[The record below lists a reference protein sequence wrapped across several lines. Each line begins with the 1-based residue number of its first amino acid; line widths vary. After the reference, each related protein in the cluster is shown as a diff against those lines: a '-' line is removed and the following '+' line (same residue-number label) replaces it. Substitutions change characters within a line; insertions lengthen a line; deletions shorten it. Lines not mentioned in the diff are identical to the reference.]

1 VIFSEVRPILIDT
14 NAYVSFKCGETSALE
29 IIQYAETLAISPIVI
44 GELLSGFEC
53 GNKTKKN
60 REELQQFLKSS
71 RVKLFSVTS
80 DTANFY
86 NQIYFSLRKKGKPIP
101 SNDLWIAAQVLENG
115 CVLYSHDKHFKVING
130 LISGTLLSELI
141 I

>member
-1 VIFSEVRPILIDT
+1 MRPVLIDT
-14 NAYVSFKCGETSALE
+14 NAYVAFKRGDAPALE
-29 IIQYAETLAISPIVI
+29 IIRHAEILAMSPIVL

-60 REELQQFLKSS
+60 REELQEFLQSS
-71 RVKLFSVTS
+71 RIRFFSITS

-86 NQIYFSLRKKGKPIP
+86 SQIYFSLKTKGKPIP
-101 SNDLWIAAQVLENG
+101 SNDIWIAAQVLENG
-115 CVLYSHDKHFKVING
+115 CALYSHDKHFKAIEL
-130 LISGTLLSELI
+130 LICGTTLSELI